1 MPKLDAAIEDVFVLV
16 GTMFDHVDE
25 QLADAVNALFTQD
38 AQLAWRVRT
47 TDRTIDALEL
57 EIDQACET
65 ILGTHHPEG
74 VHLRR
79 VIAAMRINADLERI
93 GDLSKNIAKKVGL
106 LNEFHLWRSETQ
118 FLDMADTVRVIVR
131 KARDAFAECDRL
143 KARQVLALDR
153 RVDRAYRDIVDTIIR
168 LCQAHPQE
176 APALVHLVTLSK
188 AMERIADHAK
198 SIARSVVYYI
208 EGIDIR
214 HPQRGPQTVTSALIT

>member
-1 MPKLDAAIEDVFVLV
+1 MLDAAIEDVFSLV

-25 QLADAVNALFTQD
+25 QLADTVNALFTQD
-38 AQLAWRVRT
+38 TQLAWRVRT
-47 TDRTIDALEL
+47 ADRTIDALEL

-65 ILGTHHPEG
+65 ILEDKHPEG
-74 VHLRR
+74 AHLRR

-93 GDLSKNIAKKVGL
+93 GDLSKNVAKRVGL
-106 LNEFHLWRSETQ
+106 LHTSRLWQSETQ
-118 FLDMADTVRVIVR
+118 ILDMADTVRVIVR
-131 KARDAFAECDRL
+131 QARNAFVECDRL

-153 RVDRAYRDIVDTIIR
+153 RIDRAYRDIVDIIIG

-176 APALVHLVTLSK
+176 APALVHLVALSK

-208 EGIDIR
+208 EGVDIR
-214 HPQRGPQTVTSALIT
+214 HPRRGPQTMTSELTS